1 VSIRREE
8 LKAMLVA
15 QPGPPGPSFIPSVDN
30 EVHIIADLMKS
41 VSASTINDVNCR
53 ASVSTVLD
61 KLPEA
66 HILHLASHGYQRPD
80 PLQSCFA
87 FHDGPLTI
95 SALMKLNLPN
105 AMFAFL
111 SACETAKGDQNQ
123 PDQAVHLA
131 ASLLFCGFRSII
143 GTMW

>member
-1 VSIRREE
+1 VRREDV
-8 LKAMLVA
+8 KAILVA
-15 QPGPPGPSFIPSVDN
+15 DPGGDGGTAVIQGVN
-30 EVHIIADLMKS
+30 QEVHKIAQIVQS
-41 VSASTINDVNCR
+41 VSASVVNDVNVR
-53 ASVSTVLD
+53 ASARSVLD
-61 KLPEA
+61 KLPNA
-66 HILHLASHGYQRPD
+66 HILHLASHGHQMTD
-80 PLQSCFA
+80 PLQSCFSLS
-87 FHDGPLTI
+87 DGPLTI
-95 SALMKLNLPN
+95 AALMELSLPN